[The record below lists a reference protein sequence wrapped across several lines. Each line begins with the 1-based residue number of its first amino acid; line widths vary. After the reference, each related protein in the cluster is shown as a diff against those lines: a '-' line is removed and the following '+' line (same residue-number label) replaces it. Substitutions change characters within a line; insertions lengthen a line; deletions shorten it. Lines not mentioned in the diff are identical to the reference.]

1 LNQLLTHFAPAERL
15 GPYEIKEQSR
25 MFGSFEMHELSAS
38 LPVVFLILNRCR
50 QIVCANKRFA
60 ELVGVMDAEAVF
72 GRRPGEALGC
82 INAMSAPFGC
92 GTHEFCS
99 TCGAVKSILESQEGH
114 AAVKECVISCEGGK
128 VLELRVWSTPIRR
141 GNELFTIFSAV
152 DISDESRRKI
162 LERTFFHDISNT
174 AAGIYG
180 TAELLAECLH
190 DVDCDREVK
199 TILYAS
205 EWLVDEIRSHKK
217 LMEAESGE
225 LSPQK
230 IPTSTLET
238 LNQCIRLYTQNKST
252 HSRVLLVGPEARDA
266 EVVTDPVLLRRI
278 LINMIKNALEAT
290 PEGGRV
296 LATCFSRDGAV
307 HFSISN
313 PGFMNREIQM
323 GLFKRT
329 FSTKGT
335 GRGVGTYSMKLFAER
350 YLGGSVHFTTSPEEG
365 TTFTLSLPYPG
376 HFMRKQ

>member
-1 LNQLLTHFAPAERL
+1 MLTHFAPAERL
-15 GPYEIKEQSR
+15 GPYEIREQSR
-25 MFGSFEMHELSAS
+25 LFGSFEMHELSAS

-50 QIVCANKRFA
+50 QIVCANKRFV
-60 ELVGVMDAEAVF
+60 ELVGGMDAEAVL

-82 INAMSAPFGC
+82 INAMKAPFGC

-114 AAVKECVISCEGGK
+114 AAVKECVISCDGGR
-128 VLELRVWSTPIRR
+128 VLELRVWATPIRR

-152 DISDESRRKI
+152 DISDENRRKI

-180 TAELLAECLH
+180 TAELLTEGVH
-190 DVDCDREVK
+190 DKAFDREVK

-205 EWLVDEIRSHKK
+205 EWLIDEIRSHRK

-225 LSPQK
+225 LRPQK
-230 IPTSTLET
+230 FLISTLET
-238 LNQCIRLYTQNKST
+238 LNQCIRLYTRNKST
-252 HSRVLLVGPEARDA
+252 HSRILLVAPEARDA
-266 EVVTDPVLLRRI
+266 EVETDPVLLRRI

-290 PEGGRV
+290 PEGGCV
-296 LATCFSRDGAV
+296 LATSFPEGGAV
-307 HFSISN
+307 HFSVSN

-323 GLFKRT
+323 GLFKRA
-329 FSTKGT
+329 FSTKGA

-350 YLGGSVHFTTSPEEG
+350 YLGGTVHFTTSHQDG
-365 TTFTLSLPYPG
+365 TTFTLSLPIT
-376 HFMRKQ
+376 HTE